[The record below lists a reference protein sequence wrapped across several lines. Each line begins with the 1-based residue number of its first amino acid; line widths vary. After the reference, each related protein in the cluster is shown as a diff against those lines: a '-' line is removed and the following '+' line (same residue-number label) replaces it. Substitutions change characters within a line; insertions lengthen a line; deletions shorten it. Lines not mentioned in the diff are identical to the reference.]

1 MTTQTDGQSNVQ
13 QAFDN
18 ALRLQC
24 GIAGIVAQGAGN
36 SLMME
41 NPVTGTQLTVMY
53 KAAHIFLL
61 QSNWGTSY
69 IEYVLCAGAVKLRL
83 GNYPD
88 LMFADDAAKH
98 LMERLLNE
106 EKL

>member
-24 GIAGIVAQGAGN
+24 GIAGIVSQGTGN
-36 SLMME
+36 NLMIV
-41 NPVTGTQLTVMY
+41 NPATGTQVTVTY
-53 KAAHIFLL
+53 KSAHIFLL

-69 IEYVLCAGAVKLRL
+69 IEYVPSAEGVKLRIR
-83 GNYPD
+83 NNPD

-98 LMERLLNE
+98 LMERLLKE

>member
-24 GIAGIVAQGAGN
+24 GIAGIVPQGTEN
-36 SLMME
+36 SLMMV
-41 NPVTGTQLTVMY
+41 NPVTSTQLTVTY
-53 KAAHIFLL
+53 KSAHIFLH

-98 LMERLLNE
+98 LMERLLKE